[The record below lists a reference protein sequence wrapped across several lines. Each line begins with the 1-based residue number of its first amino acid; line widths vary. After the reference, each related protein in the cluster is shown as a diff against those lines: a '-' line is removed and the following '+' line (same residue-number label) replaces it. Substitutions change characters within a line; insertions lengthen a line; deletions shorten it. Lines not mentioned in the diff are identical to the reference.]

1 MLKVLSA
8 FQLDIIEKSSTIH
21 RFHCIAKLAIHV
33 TKKFNKIRLEDVKIE
48 LPTSQE
54 NIFFLFL

>member
-1 MLKVLSA
+1 M
-8 FQLDIIEKSSTIH
+8 DIIEKSSTIH

-48 LPTSQE
+48 LPTSQG
-54 NIFFLFL
+54 NINISLC